1 MAIRYT
7 ELLSKEKIAARIQ
20 ELGAQITKDYA
31 GCEVTVVCILKGS
44 VIFFSDLIRE
54 IKVPVKCEFIS
65 VSSYGDAKTS
75 SGEVKLNLDISTP
88 LDGRHILIVEDIVDS
103 GLTLKFLRDLLAVRR
118 PASIKC
124 CTFLR
129 KPDALKV
136 DVAVE
141 YRGFDIPNDFVIGYG
156 LDFAQNYR
164 ELPFVAKVDE
174 TSL

>member
-1 MAIRYT
+1 MTIRYT
-7 ELLSKEKIAARIQ
+7 ELLSKEKISTRIQ
-20 ELGAQITKDYA
+20 ELGKQITKDYA
-31 GCEVTVVCILKGS
+31 GKEVTVVCILKGS

-54 IKVPVKCEFIS
+54 IKVPVQCEFIA

-88 LDGRHILIVEDIVDS
+88 LTGRNILVVEDIVDS
-103 GLTLKFLRDLLAVRR
+103 GLTLKFLRDLLAVRQ

-124 CTFLR
+124 CAFLR
-129 KPDALKV
+129 KPEALKV

-141 YRGFDIPNDFVIGYG
+141 YTGFEIANDFVIGYG